1 MSMPLRVHHLQVSQ
15 SERVVWLCEELGL
28 EYKLELYPRDPLFAP
43 TVYKQ
48 MHVLGAA
55 PVIEDEN
62 GKLAESAACVE
73 YIAQVYGKGIFF
85 VKPGEK
91 GYSEFLYWFH
101 HANGTLM
108 PALMRLYSLQGAGV
122 SDPENPAVKR
132 SAERVDAVLSAM
144 DAKLSGTRYLAGDE
158 FTAADIMSL
167 VCVTTIRQFAQMDL
181 KSYPDVLKW
190 MRLCSEREGYR
201 RAMAKGDPEM
211 DLEAQLGAKSPP
223 QFAGIEEARAKA
235 VEEKQW
241 RSKA

>member
-1 MSMPLRVHHLQVSQ
+1 MPLRVHHLQVSQ
-15 SERVVWLCEELGL
+15 SERVVWLCEELGIK
-28 EYKLELYPRDPLFAP
+28 YELINYARSPLFAP

-62 GKLAESAACVE
+62 GRLAESAACVE
-73 YIAQVYGKGIFF
+73 YIAQVYGNGRFF

-91 GYSEFLYWFH
+91 GYGNFLYWFH
-101 HANGTLM
+101 YANGTLM
-108 PALMRLYSLQGAGV
+108 PAFMRLYSLKGAGV
-122 SDPENPAVKR
+122 SDPMNPAVKR

-144 DAKLSGTRYLAGDE
+144 NTHLGGSKYLAGDNL
-158 FTAADIMSL
+158 TAADIMTL
-167 VCVTTIRQFAQMDL
+167 VTVTTIRQFAPIDL
-181 KSYPDVLKW
+181 GLYPDLLRW
-190 MRLCSEREGYR
+190 MKLCATREGYR

-223 QFAGIEEARAKA
+223 PFDGIEKAKA
-235 VEEKQW
+235 KVAEERQW